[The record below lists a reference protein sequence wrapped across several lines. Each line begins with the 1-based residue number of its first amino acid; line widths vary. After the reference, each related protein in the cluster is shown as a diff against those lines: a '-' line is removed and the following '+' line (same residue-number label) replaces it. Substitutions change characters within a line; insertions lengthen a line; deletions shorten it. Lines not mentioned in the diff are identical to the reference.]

1 MSCNCKM
8 DFIRD
13 VSSDLIA
20 EFCEDDLKKI
30 IDTITIKLNE
40 YKMSERCTALTVV
53 DTESQKL
60 VKKFLAT
67 KRIEGRSQKTIDRY
81 SYVIKRMMEY
91 LNMPIKDMDVYSLRL
106 YLAEMEMNG
115 SKDSTLNG
123 IRWIMCSFF
132 GWLHDEGFIEK
143 NPTANLGKIK
153 CKKEIRKPFSKVEI
167 EKIKNICGN
176 ERDRA
181 IVEFLLSTGCRVS
194 ELVGVDRSDINFQSQ
209 ECKILGKG
217 NKERIVFLNDVC
229 LLHIKS
235 YLDSRSDDLPALF
248 IGKGSDRMTTGG
260 IRFMLNNIAEKA
272 GVEDVHPHRFR
283 RTVATYLI
291 DRGMSVQDLA
301 VILGHSNINTTMAYV
316 YSDIE
321 NVKTAYKKYAI

>member
-1 MSCNCKM
+1 M
-8 DFIRD
+8 
-13 VSSDLIA
+13 
-20 EFCEDDLKKI
+20 
-30 IDTITIKLNE
+30 
-40 YKMSERCTALTVV
+40 
-53 DTESQKL
+53 
-60 VKKFLAT
+60 
-67 KRIEGRSQKTIDRY
+67 
-81 SYVIKRMMEY
+81 
-91 LNMPIKDMDVYSLRL
+91 
-106 YLAEMEMNG
+106 
-115 SKDSTLNG
+115 
-123 IRWIMCSFF
+123 
-132 GWLHDEGFIEK
+132 
-143 NPTANLGKIK
+143 
-153 CKKEIRKPFSKVEI
+153 EI
-167 EKIKNICGN
+167 EKIKNSCGR

-194 ELVGVDRSDINFQSQ
+194 ELVGVDKSDINFQSQ

-229 LLHIKS
+229 LLHIKN
-235 YLDSRSDDLPALF
+235 YMDSRSDNFPALF

-291 DRGMSVQDLA
+291 DRGMSIQDVA

-321 NVKTAYKKYAI
+321 NVKYAYKKYAI

>member
-1 MSCNCKM
+1 M
-8 DFIRD
+8 
-13 VSSDLIA
+13 
-20 EFCEDDLKKI
+20 LK
-30 IDTITIKLNE
+30 
-40 YKMSERCTALTVV
+40 
-53 DTESQKL
+53 Q
-60 VKKFLAT
+60 VK
-67 KRIEGRSQKTIDRY
+67 
-81 SYVIKRMMEY
+81 V
-91 LNMPIKDMDVYSLRL
+91 
-106 YLAEMEMNG
+106 
-115 SKDSTLNG
+115 
-123 IRWIMCSFF
+123 
-132 GWLHDEGFIEK
+132 
-143 NPTANLGKIK
+143 
-153 CKKEIRKPFSKVEI
+153 KVEI
-167 EKIKNICGN
+167 EKIKNSCGN
-176 ERDRA
+176 KKDRA

-260 IRFMLNNIAEKA
+260 IRFMLNNIAENA

-291 DRGMSVQDLA
+291 DRGMSIQDVA

-316 YSDIE
+316 YSNIE